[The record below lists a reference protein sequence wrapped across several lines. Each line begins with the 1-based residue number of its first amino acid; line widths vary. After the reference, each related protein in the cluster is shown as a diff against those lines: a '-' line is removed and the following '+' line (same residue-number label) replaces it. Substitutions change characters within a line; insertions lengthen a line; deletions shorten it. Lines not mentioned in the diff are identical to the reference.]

1 MLMIIQTTLRPWKR
15 IQSKLRP
22 WKRATRPKYRTKNYN
37 KKQQRGKKPSQ
48 KTYIKGSTGYWGGG
62 ELLMINQSKSRLTS
76 GQHAGDIWYI
86 KISICKYIL
95 NKYFG
100 EICWKYIGHIGNISH
115 ISSTCW
121 WYIMYHISCSWYII
135 YQGHIS
141 YQGHIIYIKGTDR
154 SYWVTDDKSKQNLTS
169 EVIIIIMCHHHQQS
183 TS

>member
-100 EICWKYIGHIGNISH
+100 EICWKYIGHIGYISHQFNMLVIYYVSHIMLVIYNISRAH
-115 ISSTCW
+115 I
-121 WYIMYHISCSWYII
+121 ISRTYYI
-135 YQGHIS
+135 YQGHR
-141 YQGHIIYIKGTDR
+141 QELLGHWR
-154 SYWVTDDKSKQNLTS
+154 
-169 EVIIIIMCHHHQQS
+169 
-183 TS
+183 